1 MRNVFAVLKASYF
14 AFMKRLLFLCLILT
28 LIACNKTVKSGNETP
43 TTVEQ
48 PTGVP
53 LAAKK
58 PKNIILMIGDGMG
71 LAQIT
76 AGMYA
81 NGNKISLER
90 FPVVGLH
97 KPHAYDDLIT
107 DSAAG
112 ATAFSCG
119 CKTYNGAI
127 GVKPD
132 TLPCRTIL
140 EMAESKGLA
149 TGLVASSSIVH
160 ATPASFIAHQKQR
173 RMYEEIAADFMK
185 TEVDFFVGGG
195 KKFFDRR
202 SIDERNLYQE
212 LQANGYQVSDF
223 IQQELQDVNPDIHKN
238 FAFFTADQEPLPKSQ
253 GRDYLPIATRKAIEF
268 LDQQEEGGF
277 FLMVEGSQIDWGGH
291 ANDANYIISEM
302 QEFDGILEEVMDFAE
317 KDGETLVI
325 TTADHE
331 TGGFSIVK
339 PSRMDSLATKFTSD
353 YHTAIL
359 IPVFA
364 YGPGASAFAG
374 IYENTAIFDKMKAAL
389 KLK

>member
-1 MRNVFAVLKASYF
+1 
-14 AFMKRLLFLCLILT
+14 MKRLLCFCLILT
-28 LIACNKTVKSGNETP
+28 LIACNKTVQSGNDSS
-43 TTVEQ
+43 TTLDK
-48 PTGVP
+48 PAGVP
-53 LAAKK
+53 LLGKK
-58 PKNIILMIGDGMG
+58 PKNVILMIGDGMG

-81 NGNKISLER
+81 NGNKTSLES
-90 FPVVGLH
+90 FPIVGLH
-97 KPHAYDDLIT
+97 KPHAFDDLIT

-132 TLPCRTIL
+132 TLPCKTIL
-140 EMAESKGLA
+140 EMAEDKGMA

-173 RMYEEIAADFMK
+173 RMYEEIAADFLK

-202 SIDERNLYQE
+202 SIDERNLYLE
-212 LQANGYQVSDF
+212 LQNKGYQVSDF
-223 IQQELQDVNPDIHKN
+223 IQQDLKDVRPDLNKN
-238 FAFFTADQEPLPKSQ
+238 FAFFTADQEPLPKLQ
-253 GRDYLPIATRKAIEF
+253 GRDYLPVATRKAIDF
-268 LDQQEEGGF
+268 LDRRQREDGF

-302 QEFDGILEEVMDFAE
+302 QEFDGILEEVLDFAK

-331 TGGFSIVK
+331 TGGFSIIK
-339 PSRMDSLATKFTSD
+339 PSRMDSLATAFTSD

-364 YGPGASAFAG
+364 YGPGAEAFSG
-374 IYENTAIFDKMKAAL
+374 IYENTAIFDKIKAAL
-389 KLK
+389 SLRE